1 VRAPTAAPSQGV
13 VNRREPRS
21 SPPRRAYFGA
31 AHGWLDTPILPRS
44 ALARAQAAGPL
55 ILEEY
60 DATCVVPPGA
70 TARLDDGG
78 NIRIV
83 L

>member
-1 VRAPTAAPSQGV
+1 MS
-13 VNRREPRS
+13 RREPRP
-21 SPPRRAYFGA
+21 SPPRRAYFGS

-44 ALARAQAAGPL
+44 ALARAQAGPL